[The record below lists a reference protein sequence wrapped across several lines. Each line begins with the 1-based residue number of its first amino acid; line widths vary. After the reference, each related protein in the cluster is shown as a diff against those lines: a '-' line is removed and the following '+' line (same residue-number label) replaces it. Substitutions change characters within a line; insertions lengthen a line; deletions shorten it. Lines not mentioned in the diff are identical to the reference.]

1 VRGATGA
8 GLALVVALLA
18 IAQPALA
25 GEGMLVGFDD
35 DQITWTEQPGRVLG
49 EAHSLGVDAMR
60 VTLRWHPGRRN
71 LVARDHT
78 ILRRAVAARQ
88 QGIRVV
94 LSVFGRATDA
104 PATWRSRDTYCHFVR
119 NALRRYTEISDVVIW
134 NESNSPA
141 FWRPRAD
148 RASTYEALLAQCWDL
163 LHSSIPGVSV
173 LTTTAGG
180 HDPIGFVR
188 GIGLAYVASGRTR
201 PIFDTFGHNPYPFYP
216 GEPPTTT
223 HDVYVGEGDYERLV
237 AAIDDAFAGTAQPPT
252 PIWYLENG
260 FQTTVAARYRRRYAG
275 RETQSQTL
283 SPDAQAKQ
291 LAAALRLAYCQPRVG
306 GFFNFLL
313 VDEPTLPGWQS
324 GLLWVDWQ
332 RKPAFAAYREAIAE
346 VHRGDVDC
354 GAATA
359 PASVAGHTPAR

>member
-18 IAQPALA
+18 VTQPANA

-35 DQITWTEQPGRVLG
+35 DQITWTEHPGRVLG
-49 EAHSLGVDAMR
+49 EAHALGIDAMR

-71 LVARDHT
+71 LVAHDHT
-78 ILRRAVAARQ
+78 VLRRAVAAHAH
-88 QGIRVV
+88 GVRVV
-94 LSVFGRATDA
+94 LAVYGRATDA

-119 NALRRYTEISDVVIW
+119 NALRRYSEITDVVVW
-134 NESNSPA
+134 NEANSPA
-141 FWRPRAD
+141 FWRPHTD
-148 RASTYEALLAQCWDL
+148 RASAYEALLAQCWDL
-163 LHSSIPGVSV
+163 LHSAIPGVSV

-180 HDPIGFVR
+180 HNPVEFVR
-188 GIGLAYVASGRTR
+188 SIGLAYVASGRTR

-216 GEPPTTT
+216 GEPPSAV

-237 AAIDDAFAGTAQPPT
+237 ASIDETFMGTPQPAT

-260 FQTTVAARYRRRYAG
+260 FQTTVGPRHRGRYAG

-283 SPDAQAKQ
+283 SPAVQAKQ
-291 LAAALRLAYCQPRVG
+291 LAAALRLAYCQPRVAAY
-306 GFFNFLL
+306 FNFLL
-313 VDEPTLPGWQS
+313 VDEPTLRGWQS

-332 RKPAFAAYREAIAE
+332 RKPAFAAYQAAIDE
-346 VHRGDVDC
+346 VHRG
-354 GAATA
+354 A
-359 PASVAGHTPAR
+359 VACSAQIG